1 MRTLVFNAGSSSLKA
16 ALYEVDADAPLK
28 APDAVWRENVDLG
41 NGVNS
46 LLERAGPVDCVGHR
60 VVQGGQFVHPVIVT
74 DEVKQEI
81 RRTAE
86 LAPEHNRT
94 ELQAV
99 EAVER
104 KLGPGVP
111 QIAAFDTEFHAA
123 MPIYAAAY
131 PGPYSWWEQGIRRF
145 GFHGISHEY
154 VAGRA
159 AELLGCPLE
168 ELRLV
173 TCHLGGGSSLA
184 AVRNGR
190 SVDTTMG
197 FTPLEGLM
205 MGTRSG
211 SVDPGILIHLMRNC
225 GYGAEALDRILNKES
240 GLAGISGIAGNMRSV
255 EAAKGDGNARAQ
267 LAWDMYV
274 HRLARELGGMLASAG
289 GADAIVFTGG
299 IGENA
304 AAVRTEACARF
315 RFAGVT
321 IDSGKNGSV
330 SGDADVSAEGAAVRV
345 LVVRTNEEWAI
356 ARKCH
361 AIMAAGAH

>member
-16 ALYEVDADAPLK
+16 ALYEVGAGAPLK
-28 APDAVWRENVDLG
+28 APEAVWRENVEQEAVG
-41 NGVNS
+41 E

-60 VVQGGQFVHPVIVT
+60 VVQGGRFLRPVVVT
-74 DEVKQEI
+74 DEVKREI

-94 ELQAV
+94 ELQTI
-99 EAVER
+99 EAVESR
-104 KLGPGVP
+104 SGSGLP
-111 QIAAFDTEFHAA
+111 QVAVFDTEFHSA
-123 MPIYAAAY
+123 MPKYAAAY

-159 AELLGCPLE
+159 AELLGRRIE

-184 AVRNGR
+184 AVRQGR

-225 GYGAEALDRILNKES
+225 GYGAEELDRILNKES
-240 GLAGISGIAGNMRSV
+240 GVAGISGLAGNMRTV
-255 EAAKGDGNARAQ
+255 EAARAEGDSRAQ

-304 AAVRTEACARF
+304 AAVRAGACERF
-315 RFAGVT
+315 RFAGVA
-321 IDSGKNGSV
+321 IDAERNDSAKD
-330 SGDADVSAEGAAVRV
+330 DADVSADGAAVRV
-345 LVVRTNEEWAI
+345 LVVRTREEWAI

-361 AIMAAGAH
+361 AIIAAGA